1 MSEEVKDLF
10 QIAQCEACHG
20 YYGSVGLRRHHC
32 LGHPPATLNV
42 PSPVQ
47 NIRQAIPQPGN
58 NANLTAFPQMM
69 SPADITDDL
78 VDHLSGITYD
88 DIFQKKIRTVV
99 EMHHSSVPMWAEAL
113 AVIINGIITY
123 AFRATTAPEDQHR
136 ASAYIKFFFLLPRLL
151 LTSSR
156 GVAARA
162 RLILTGR
169 LDAFEKLYDESEP
182 PLRID
187 SPQRTQHD
195 EQKAINRRVST
206 LVMSC
211 DLSRAINSLTVSPEV
226 EITQEVVDKVHEL
239 HPIAQVQHRIP
250 ASAPTK
256 VNLDPGERIYQ
267 PQLLHRVIK
276 DLKIHPA
283 PDTTGLRPGHIKC
296 IFRGRKGPHSA
307 EVRCRTLLDSLIH
320 NIMSDPERFG
330 DEDLWRYFFGGKLTL
345 LMQSKLRPIGQKN
358 TILKVINAIQ
368 GRLNDEELF
377 REAGPGHLNGKKDG
391 PLAAAVMAQ
400 MELDFAQCNPDQ
412 VRCVLVTDAKNAFQ
426 SASRNNCYRALNSNE
441 YMRRFL
447 APFFAMQ
454 HKGEQNIVWAQANR
468 MLKASSGFTQGDINA
483 SKLFTV
489 NTASLVSG
497 LQEAALSDSPNTENA
512 SVVAIIDDI
521 TVMGDLSAVK
531 NAEEVREDLQKISNY
546 LVNPLKQYV
555 YTMTEH
561 HVEAIEESLPNH
573 QVRYIGNEVGF
584 KLSGIPMGG
593 DEYIRQQMRLKLDET
608 KRVIDDI
615 LKLERAQDKLILLL
629 YCIPGRMQHFLAAV
643 PMSVSRDF
651 AIEYDGAIQNAVAEV
666 LGLGTLNA
674 CDLLQI
680 QRKVSNHGLGL
691 RSLEYSLEFLFFS
704 GFARSIKTIREGFPH
719 FMYVVEHTVEADSGY
734 GRQLQDA
741 LDHLHSLA
749 ISMGAEKLR
758 DLLPRSLAHTMEA
771 NFEWQHTAIQLELD
785 KIIETR
791 HNALYDLTRVS
802 HQQAKAAML
811 AIDASLFM
819 IIPRQEALSMSNNHL
834 IYMARQ
840 LFGKPQRSFVQK
852 FCPNIS
858 SSTGRPCLESL
869 DSHDI
874 HVSTCRVGNL
884 RHRRHE
890 VIQTWFQDIAAQAH
904 IPSTPAAQIPGI
916 DPDNVPCR
924 ADIALIGTSL
934 RTAERDGVNA
944 VIDFSVVHPA
954 AVSYCK
960 DASRAP
966 RSITASRATLKN
978 ERYRQQY
985 LNHDNSNFIPFIVE
999 NGGTFGRHAE
1009 ETFSKICNI
1018 IALQTGQNR
1027 SSIAHF
1033 WRSRLLV
1040 ILARQSYENALT
1052 WTRAHNQREG
1062 SHEPDSLNDGGLCYE
1077 IETQEQRRMVHSA
1090 GYSPLIGA
1098 SSEYLAENPSI
1109 GDGLT

>member
-1 MSEEVKDLF
+1 
-10 QIAQCEACHG
+10 
-20 YYGSVGLRRHHC
+20 
-32 LGHPPATLNV
+32 
-42 PSPVQ
+42 VQ
-47 NIRQAIPQPGN
+47 NIRQATPQPGN
-58 NANLTAFPQMM
+58 NDNLTALPQMI

-78 VDHLSGITYD
+78 VDHLSGISFD
-88 DIFQKKIRTVV
+88 NIFQKKIKTVV

-113 AVIINGIITY
+113 AVITDGIITY
-123 AFRATTAPEDQHR
+123 AFRATTAPEDQQR
-136 ASAYIKFFFLLPRLL
+136 ASAYIKLFFLLPRLL
-151 LTSSR
+151 LSSSR

-169 LDAFEKLYDESEP
+169 LEAFQKLYEESEP
-182 PLRID
+182 SLTINP
-187 SPQRTQHD
+187 PQRTLHQ
-195 EQKAINRRVST
+195 EQQSINRRVST
-206 LVMSC
+206 LVKSC
-211 DLSRAINSLTVSPEV
+211 DLSRAINSLTIPPEV
-226 EITQEVVDKVHEL
+226 EITEEVVNKVHEL
-239 HPIAQVQHRIP
+239 HPIAQAHHRIP

-256 VNLDPGERIYQ
+256 IILDPGERIYQ
-267 PQLLHRVIK
+267 FQLLHRVIK
-276 DLKIHPA
+276 DLKVHPA

-296 IFRGRKGPHSA
+296 IFRGCKGPHSA
-307 EVRCRTLLDSLIH
+307 EVRCRNLLDSLIH

-330 DEDLWRYFFGGKLTL
+330 DEDLWKYFYGGKLTL
-345 LMQSKLRPIGQKN
+345 LMQNKLRPIGQKN
-358 TILKVINAIQ
+358 TLLKVINAIQ
-368 GRLNDEELF
+368 GRLNDEEL
-377 REAGPGHLNGKKDG
+377 RRKAGPGHLNGKKDG

-400 MELDFAQCNPDQ
+400 MELDYAQCNPDQ
-412 VRCVLVTDAKNAFQ
+412 IRCVLVTDAKNAFQ

-468 MLKASSGFTQGDINA
+468 VLKASSGFTQGDINS

-497 LQEAALSDSPNTENA
+497 LQEAALSVPSNEENA

-521 TVMGDLSAVK
+521 TVMGNLIAVK
-531 NAEEVREDLQKISNY
+531 HAEEVREELQKIPNY

-561 HVEAIEESLPNH
+561 HIEAIEDSLPSH
-573 QVRYIGNEVGF
+573 QVHYIGNEVGF

-593 DEYIRQQMRLKLDET
+593 DEYIRQHMRQKLDET
-608 KRVIDDI
+608 RRLIDDI
-615 LKLERAQDKLILLL
+615 LKLDKVQDKLLLLL
-629 YCIPGRMQHFLAAV
+629 YCIPGRMQHLLAAV
-643 PMSVSRDF
+643 PISVSRDF
-651 AIEYDGAIQNAVAEV
+651 AIEYDAAIQNAVAQV

-674 CDLLQI
+674 RDLLQI

-719 FMYVVEHTVEADSGY
+719 FMYVVEHTIEADSGY

-749 ISMGAEKLR
+749 LSMGAEKLR
-758 DLLPRSLAHTMEA
+758 DLLPRSLAHTLEA
-771 NFEWQHTAIQLELD
+771 DFEWQHTAIQLALD
-785 KIIETR
+785 KIVETR
-791 HNALYDLTRVS
+791 HNASYNLTRVS

-858 SSTGRPCLESL
+858 SSNGRPCLEPL

-884 RHRRHE
+884 RHRRHNL
-890 VIQTWFQDIAAQAH
+890 IQTWFQDIAAQAH
-904 IPSTPAAQIPGI
+904 IPSTPAAQIPGVI
-916 DPDNVPCR
+916 DPGNVPCR
-924 ADIALIGTSL
+924 ADIALIGISL

-966 RSITASRATLKN
+966 RTATANKETQKN
-978 ERYRQQY
+978 SRYRQQY

-999 NGGTFGRHAE
+999 NGGIFGRNAE
-1009 ETFSKICNI
+1009 EAFNKICNI

-1052 WTRAHNQREG
+1052 WTRAHNHRES
-1062 SHEPDSLNDGGLCYE
+1062 SHLPDSSNDGGLYYE
-1077 IETQEQRRMVHSA
+1077 IETQEQRRMIHSA

-1098 SSEYLAENPSI
+1098 SSEFLAENPSI
-1109 GDGLT
+1109 GGDGLT